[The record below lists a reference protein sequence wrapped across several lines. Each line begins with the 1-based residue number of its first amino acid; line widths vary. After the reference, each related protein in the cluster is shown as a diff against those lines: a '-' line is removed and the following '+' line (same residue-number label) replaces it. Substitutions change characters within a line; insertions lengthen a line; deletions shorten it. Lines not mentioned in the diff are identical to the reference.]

1 MSLIRLFIFLLLL
14 ATALMQGCASAGTT
28 TGVADCQGLSG
39 SYRNESESDGDSL
52 MYFLLKKKSM
62 GRLVQL
68 EVSAQEIRI
77 SSGTRISML
86 AAEKDFHCAG
96 TGRIMLTRQES
107 SRIRLPP
114 LIDQVKIVSYELTGG
129 AGVDLALTRYAQ
141 TTLAPYGVELKGPM
155 QVESTTTWHRTGP

>member
-1 MSLIRLFIFLLLL
+1 MSLIRLFILLPLL
-14 ATALMQGCASAGTT
+14 ATALMQGCANAGIT

-39 SYRNESESDGDSL
+39 SYRDKSESDGDSL
-52 MYFLLKKKSM
+52 MYFLLTKKSL

-86 AAEKDFHCAG
+86 AAGKNFRCAG
-96 TGRIMLTRQES
+96 TGRIVLTRQES

-114 LIDQVKIVSYELTGG
+114 LIDQVKISTYELTGG
-129 AGVDLALTRYAQ
+129 AGADLVLSRYAQ
-141 TTLAPYGVELKGPM
+141 TIVAPYGTELKGPP
-155 QVESTTTWHRTGP
+155 QIESTTTWHRTGP